1 MMNTKPTD
9 YQRHPYRGA
18 RIADIEQ
25 PRSVRVGRPGVVSAQ
40 TYREGDYYR
49 WVIRTR
55 RATYV
60 DGGNYTSRL
69 AAEQGLRD
77 ALYGTDLTPV
87 VGTPILGL

>member
-1 MMNTKPTD
+1 MMTTTD

-18 RIADIEQ
+18 RIAD
-25 PRSVRVGRPGVVSAQ
+25 VVSAQ
-40 TYREGDYYR
+40 TCREDDHYR

-77 ALYGTDLTPV
+77 ALYGTGPWATLYGTDATP
-87 VGTPILGL
+87 